1 MKTTWDYSKLA
12 AHYLKRPDYAPA
24 AIDQMCRL
32 TGTGRGT
39 LACDIGAGS
48 GHLTKEL
55 LQRGMSVTAVEP
67 NPEMRKVGESVTADG
82 SVTWCAGTGEQ
93 TGQMPG
99 AFDLV
104 TFGSSFNTT
113 DRPKALV
120 ETARILKPGG
130 WFVCL
135 WNHRDL
141 QDPIQAEVEQFIKA
155 SIPGYGYGVRRED
168 QAPVIE
174 ESGLFQPP
182 HYIEAC
188 YVTQL
193 KGEDYIEAWRSHGT
207 LARQAGDAFS
217 GVIVGIEQIVRR
229 HGEHIRVGYTTR
241 LWAARLK

>member
-1 MKTTWDYSKLA
+1 MTTTWDYSNLA
-12 AHYLKRPDYAPA
+12 AHYLTRPDYAPA

-32 TGTGRGT
+32 TGAGRGT
-39 LACDIGAGS
+39 EACDIGAGS

-55 LQRGMSVTAVEP
+55 LRRGMNVTAIEP
-67 NPEMRKVGESVTADG
+67 NAEMRKVGEAVTAD
-82 SVTWCAGTGEQ
+82 SAATWGEGTGEQ
-93 TGQMPG
+93 TGQPAR

-113 DRPKALV
+113 DRPSALR

-141 QDPIQAEVEQFIKA
+141 NDPLQAEVEDFIKS
-155 SIPGYGYGVRRED
+155 SISGYGYGVRRED
-168 QAPVIE
+168 QTPIIVA
-174 ESGLFQPP
+174 SGLFAEPQ
-182 HYIEAC
+182 YIEAS
-188 YVTQL
+188 YVATV
-193 KGEDYIEAWRSHGT
+193 KADDYVEAWRSHGT
-207 LARQAGDAFS
+207 LARQAGAAFA

-229 HGEHIRVGYTTR
+229 QGGPLRVGYTTR